1 MIVKP
6 TAKLDKRNVEEIV
19 DQLLARRPGYVPEW
33 LPQDKGAD
41 VALSWITARYLYSI
55 IQRLNQAPE
64 KNKLGFLDLLGLALV
79 PAQAARTP
87 IVFQL
92 AADGADAQAPA
103 NTQLA
108 APPPPGSKDQLIF
121 ETERA
126 SGLAA
131 AQLKQ
136 VVSLWPGRDQ
146 YLDHSNSFIAG
157 QPFQLFRKPL
167 LLDTPHVIYLAHD
180 RILAFAGKASVEV
193 EFELTQASARQLG
206 ILWQYWD
213 GKVWRGFKSVRAA
226 CSEKEFAHA
235 DSTVGFTRSGKFSL
249 EADCAE
255 TAKTEVNGTK
265 AFWVRGQLTEIL
277 PPDSSQALPLVESVR
292 LLTVIDQ
299 SLRAGLTPVINKEKD
314 DPSPTPGKSEL
325 YGSLTNEAGT
335 LLPGIELKITDPT
348 DPNFHQVILSTKTG
362 NNAGKYDTNS
372 ELESRSNYEIEA
384 SFLTLEGACK
394 LKDLEA
400 ERKLEVD
407 LTFNVIGLDPD
418 KAFANGTKLDVTK
431 PFYPFGQEPAQ
442 PGSTFYFTQQEV
454 FSKPGAHVQVYVART
469 ESPQDLIDITSTPN
483 AGLELGATTIS
494 LEEADN
500 SLQHLLAWEYWNGRR
515 WVTMFQSTSFP
526 NSKDL
531 ETTEIIEFDVPFDFE
546 PVKVN
551 DQEGLWVRV
560 RLVSGG
566 FGFKQTVP
574 WEAGGASNKFTYVIN
589 QPPALAA
596 FRLGYTWR
604 SASEPA
610 EQVRTFNDFQYEDH
624 TYDAKWPGVTF
635 SPFRSVTD
643 VTPAL
648 YLGFDKKL
656 PVDDIGIYFDIVEEK
671 GETGGPA
678 LLWEYFDGSS
688 WHSLSFE
695 DETRNLRLPGILSLI
710 AAEDSKPLARFG
722 TELHFIRGRL
732 KEDGPPGEPEINGIF
747 PNSVWASQQRTLND
761 TPLGASS
768 GLPNQVFR
776 FTQIP
781 VLPGQRI
788 EVRELAGGR
797 ANVEWRIL
805 AMQISDGDANI
816 IRELEE
822 MLGRE
827 GNQTDLIN
835 GDLRLRRDK
844 NKKVV
849 EVWVRWKEQAHFF
862 DSRADDRDYVM
873 DHARGLVFFGD
884 GLRGRIPPPKS
895 AILAKQHRSGGG
907 LAGNVPA
914 RSIKQLLG
922 PISGVQGVFN
932 PRAAEG
938 GADGETVER
947 FSLRGPRT
955 LRHRGRAISPSD
967 YETLAREASPAVAV
981 ARAIPTRN
989 ASGLTISGWVTL
1001 VIIPQSEERL
1011 PWPSFGLRQQVLK
1024 YIEDRAPA
1032 DVVAANHIYLTGPNY
1047 LAIDV
1052 RARLAPKNAD
1062 EAGTVEKRARQALE
1076 DFLHPLRGGP
1086 EHLGW
1091 DTGRDLYVSDL
1102 SAVLERVE
1110 GIDYVKELSLSVDDI
1125 LQAERV
1131 EVADDRVIV
1140 AGKIRLS
1147 LQAAER

>member
-1 MIVKP
+1 MILMP
-6 TAKLDKRNVEEIV
+6 TAKLDKRNVQEIV
-19 DQLLARRPGYVPEW
+19 DDLLARRPGYVPEW

-41 VALSWITARYLYSI
+41 IAISWIMARYLYAI

-79 PAQAARTP
+79 PAQAARAP

-92 AADGADAQAPA
+92 APDGSDVQAPA
-103 NTQLA
+103 NTQVA

-121 ETERA
+121 ETERTA
-126 SGLAA
+126 GIAV

-146 YLDHSNSFIAG
+146 YLDHSNSFLAG

-167 LLDTPHVIYLAHD
+167 LVDTPHAIYLAHD
-180 RILAFAGKASVEV
+180 RILALAGSASVEV
-193 EFELTQASARQLG
+193 EFELTQTSAEQLS

-213 GKVWRGFKSVRAA
+213 GKVWRGFKSARAA
-226 CSEKEFAHA
+226 CSEKEFEHA
-235 DSTVGFTRSGKFSL
+235 DSTVRFTRSGKFSL
-249 EADCAE
+249 ETDCAQTE
-255 TAKTEVNGTK
+255 KTEVNGTK
-265 AFWVRGQLTEIL
+265 AFWIRGQLTEIL
-277 PPDSSQALPLVESVR
+277 PPDPSQALPVVESVR
-292 LLTVIDQ
+292 VLTVIDQ
-299 SLRAGLTPVINKEKD
+299 SLRAELTPVINKEND
-314 DPSPTPGKSEL
+314 ESSTFPGHTQLHGTLK
-325 YGSLTNEAGT
+325 NEAGT
-335 LLPGIELKITDPT
+335 LLPDIEIKITSPSDQ
-348 DPNFHQVILSTKTG
+348 NFPQQILYTRSG
-362 NNAGKYDTNS
+362 NEAGEYDS
-372 ELESRSNYEIEA
+372 EGTLESRSSYEIEA
-384 SFLTLEGACK
+384 SFKTLEGACK
-394 LKDLEA
+394 LKNLEA
-400 ERKLEVD
+400 DRKLEVD

-431 PFYPFGQEPAQ
+431 PFYPFGQEPPQ

-454 FSKPGAHVQVYVART
+454 FSKAGAKVQIYVAQT
-469 ESPQDLIDITSTPN
+469 ESPQDLVDITSNPN
-483 AGLELGATTIS
+483 IPIALAGAS
-494 LEEADN
+494 VQPADN
-500 SLQHLLAWEYWNGRR
+500 SLQHLIAWEYWNGKR
-515 WVTMFQSTSFP
+515 WVTKFQSTSLP

-531 ETTEIIEFDVPFDFE
+531 DTTEIIEFDVPLDFE

-551 DQEGLWVRV
+551 DEEGLWMRV

-574 WEAGGASNKFTYVIN
+574 WEAGGATNEFTYVIS

-596 FRLGYTWR
+596 FRIGYTWR

-635 SPFRSVTD
+635 PPFRRVTD
-643 VTPAL
+643 VTPAV
-648 YLGFDKKL
+648 YLGFDRKL
-656 PVDDIGIYFDIVEEK
+656 PVDDIGVYFDIVEEK

-678 LLWEYFDGSS
+678 LLWEYFDGST
-688 WHSLSFE
+688 WHGLSFE
-695 DETRNLRLPGILSLI
+695 DETRNLRLPGILSFI
-710 AAEDSKPLARFG
+710 AAEDSVPLARFG
-722 TELHFIRGRL
+722 TKLHFIRGRL
-732 KEDGPPGEPEINGIF
+732 KEDGPPGEPTINGIF

-781 VLPGQRI
+781 VLTGQRI

-797 ANVEWRIL
+797 ANVEWRLL
-805 AMQISDGDANI
+805 AMQISNGDVNT

-827 GNQTDLIN
+827 GTQTDVIQ

-849 EVWVRWKEQAHFF
+849 EVWVCWKEQAHFF
-862 DSRADDRDYVM
+862 ESGPDDRHYVI

-884 GLRGRIPPPKS
+884 GVRGRIPPPTA

-907 LAGNVPA
+907 LVGNVPA
-914 RSIKQLLG
+914 RSIKQLLA
-922 PISGVQGVFN
+922 PLSGVQAVFN

-938 GADGETVER
+938 GADGETIER
-947 FSLRGPRT
+947 FSVRGPQT
-955 LRHRGRAISPSD
+955 VRHRGRAISPSD

-989 ASGLTISGWVTL
+989 ASGLRIPGWVTL

-1032 DVVAANHIYLTGPNY
+1032 DVVAANHIYLTGPDY
-1047 LAIDV
+1047 LSIDV
-1052 RARLAPKNAD
+1052 RATLAPKNAA
-1062 EAGTVEKRARQALE
+1062 EAGTVERRARLGLE

-1091 DTGRDLYVSDL
+1091 DPGRDLYLSDV
-1102 SAVLERVE
+1102 ATVLERVE
-1110 GIDYVKELSLSVDDI
+1110 GIDYVKELSLSVNEN
-1125 LQAERV
+1125 LQGERV
-1131 EVADDRVIV
+1131 KIADDRVVV
-1140 AGKIRLS
+1140 AGKIRLK